1 MSVEKAAYQVLLQ
14 DGDFELR
21 RYDPMVVVTSRDSD
35 LAGGNGFNRLFNYI
49 SGNNQ
54 DSRQISMTAPVI
66 DTLEGQ
72 QSTTSFVMPRQLSMK
87 DVPLPNDPA
96 LSPREIQG
104 RQVAAIRFSGTAS
117 ARVLNE
123 KIDELNEWLS
133 KKKLRPVG
141 AMELARYNPP
151 YVPPFARRNEILVE
165 VQAED

>member
-14 DGDFELR
+14 DGDIELR

-54 DSRQISMTAPVI
+54 DSRQISMTSPVI

-87 DVPLPNDPA
+87 DVPIPNDPA
-96 LSPREIQG
+96 LSPREVQG
-104 RQVAAIRFSGTAS
+104 RQVAAIRFSGTVS
-117 ARVLNE
+117 ARTLNE
-123 KIDELNEWLS
+123 KIDELNEWLE
-133 KKKLRPVG
+133 KKKLQPVG

-151 YVPPFARRNEILVE
+151 YVPPFARRNELLVE
-165 VQAED
+165 VEAEG

>member
-1 MSVEKAAYQVLLQ
+1 MSVEKAAYQVRLQ

-54 DSRQISMTAPVI
+54 DSRQISMTSPVI

-87 DVPLPNDPA
+87 DVPRPNDPA

-104 RQVAAIRFSGTAS
+104 RQVAAIRFSGTVS
-117 ARVLNE
+117 ARALNE

>member
-21 RYDPMVVVTSRDSD
+21 RYDPMIVVTSRDSD

-72 QSTTSFVMPRQLSMK
+72 QSTTSFVMPRQLAME
-87 DVPLPNDPA
+87 DVPLPKDPA
-96 LSPREIQG
+96 LNPREVPG
-104 RQVAAIRFSGTAS
+104 RQVAAIRFSGTTS
-117 ARVLNE
+117 ARDLNE
-123 KIDELNEWLS
+123 KIDELNEWLA
-133 KKKLRPVG
+133 KKKLRPIG
-141 AMELARYNPP
+141 AMELARYNAP
-151 YVPPFARRNEILVE
+151 YVPPFARRNELIVE
-165 VQAED
+165 VAAED